1 MRVHL
6 NPPDRRH
13 QGWEASIPFSHARA
27 DASRAEGASPR
38 ARVPPVDYAD
48 KLPPMP
54 VVHFYAAAPV
64 HNRAAVDSPWHYVP
78 ILARKPGT
86 LRNGAPFKGRKLLRA
101 LDRMRRRLAG
111 RDDGDRQFVRLL
123 AAVQEDGLAE

>member
-1 MRVHL
+1 M
-6 NPPDRRH
+6 
-13 QGWEASIPFSHARA
+13 
-27 DASRAEGASPR
+27 AEGTWFAAHSFKR
-38 ARVPPVDYAD
+38 SQ
-48 KLPPMP
+48 
-54 VVHFYAAAPV
+54 VVYG
-64 HNRAAVDSPWHYVP
+64 PWHYVP